1 MPPNLTLS
9 LRLGAIEEVS
19 NQLFPDI
26 KSRPNYVASIIS
38 HGLSSVST
46 FSSIHYGVNAAIIG
60 VLPRGQLIDAQ
71 TDGIEATPPTEPSRY
86 LIQQILDAPYL
97 GGREVST
104 TEVIPAQMEK
114 LIANAMINPLTVIF
128 DRRNGEL
135 FGSFKIQR
143 LMRLLLHEASLVL
156 RTLPELQQPTGLP
169 SRFSPDRLERLV
181 TNMAEINA
189 NNRCSMLQDVKA
201 GKQTEIDY
209 INGYIIRRG
218 EQLGIDCV
226 HNRTLVQ
233 MVKENHVI
241 NESQIDEFF
250 PPKRGS

>member
-1 MPPNLTLS
+1 MSPNLTLS

-19 NQLFPDI
+19 DQLFPDI

-38 HGLSSVST
+38 HGLSSVNT
-46 FSSIHYGVNAAIIG
+46 FSSIHYGLNAAIIG
-60 VLPRGQLIDAQ
+60 ILPRGQVVDAQ
-71 TDGIEATPPTEPSRY
+71 TDESEGTPPTEPSRY
-86 LIQQILDAPYL
+86 LIQQILDAPSL
-97 GGREVST
+97 AGHEVST
-104 TEVIPAQMEK
+104 TEIIPAQMEK
-114 LIANAMINPLTVIF
+114 LITNAMINPLTVIF

-135 FGSFKIQR
+135 FGSSKIQR
-143 LMRLLLHEASLVL
+143 LMWLLLHEASLVL

-169 SRFSPDRLERLV
+169 SRFSSERLERLV
-181 TNMAEINA
+181 MNMAEINA

-218 EQLGIDCV
+218 EQLGIDCS

-250 PPKRGS
+250 PSKCGS

>member
-26 KSRPNYVASIIS
+26 ESRPNYVAGIIS
-38 HGLSSVST
+38 HGLSAVST
-46 FSSIHYGVNAAIIG
+46 FSSIHYGLNAAIIG

-71 TDGIEATPPTEPSRY
+71 TDWTEATPPTEPSRY
-86 LIQQILDAPYL
+86 LIQQILDAPSL
-97 GGREVST
+97 AGQEISA
-104 TEVIPAQMEK
+104 TEVIPARMEK
-114 LIANAMINPLTVIF
+114 LITNAMINPLTVIF

-156 RTLPELQQPTGLP
+156 RNLPELQQPTGLP
-169 SRFSPDRLERLV
+169 SRFSPERLERLV
-181 TNMAEINA
+181 MNMAEINA

-209 INGYIIRRG
+209 MNGYIIRRG
-218 EQLGIDCV
+218 EQLGIDCL